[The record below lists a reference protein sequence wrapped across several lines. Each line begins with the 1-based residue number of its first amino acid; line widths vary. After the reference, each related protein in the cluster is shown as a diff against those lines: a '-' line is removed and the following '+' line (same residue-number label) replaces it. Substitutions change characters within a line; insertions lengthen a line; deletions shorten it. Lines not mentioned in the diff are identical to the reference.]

1 MVCFEFLVEAGQ
13 TLTSELA
20 LYRMLTLVAVAAIS
34 TSGTVAPRVEIYTRT
49 VCQVYDLGLDPDECR
64 ADLKVQATTAQ
75 LMAVI
80 SAMSGFLSTV
90 TAAWWGS
97 VRSIVSVVL
106 KLASSR
112 ISFARPSCQIDTGGC
127 GCWGSMSPASCCPI

>member
-1 MVCFEFLVEAGQ
+1 MVCLELLVETGQ
-13 TLTSELA
+13 TPLTSELA

-97 VRSIVSVVL
+97 VSTTFLTLVRW
-106 KLASSR
+106 KGA
-112 ISFARPSCQIDTGGC
+112 DTFDR
-127 GCWGSMSPASCCPI
+127 AL